1 MKCKLSTLTAPPVPA
16 RLNTMPWYRVEI
28 PESDV
33 AADSAAA
40 LMEKIAIAY
49 RDALSSSPAPTDVSV
64 HYRAEGGHVSC
75 FSPEASKLVPELL
88 RQFNATACA
97 EEPDLSH
104 FEEIRI

>member
-1 MKCKLSTLTAPPVPA
+1 
-16 RLNTMPWYRVEI
+16 MPWYRVEI

-40 LMEKIAIAY
+40 LMENFAIAY
-49 RDALSSSPAPTDVSV
+49 RGALSSDDVSV
-64 HYRAEGGHVSC
+64 HYHREEGGHVYL
-75 FSPEASKLVPELL
+75 FSPGASKLAPELL
-88 RQFNATACA
+88 REFDATACA